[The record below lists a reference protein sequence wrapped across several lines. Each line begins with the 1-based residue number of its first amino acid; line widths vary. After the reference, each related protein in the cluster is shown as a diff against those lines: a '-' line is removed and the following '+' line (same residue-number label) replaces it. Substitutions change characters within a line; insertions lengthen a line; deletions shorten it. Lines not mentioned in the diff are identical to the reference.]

1 MSESQKSLPPE
12 SQRQRWV
19 KYGANVV
26 LSCIVVVVLAA
37 MLTWLAQAHAWRMD
51 TTVGG
56 TQSLRPQSVDFI
68 KDLKQPVQIVALYP
82 KLKSNSGDQDFYQPV
97 ADLLNEYATKGKNI
111 TTELLD
117 PDTQKDDFDKLVAEV
132 TNKYGG
138 EVKGYKEILNHLAD
152 ENKQVDQFAT
162 DEAVKFRALPLG
174 QIQDQQLQQ
183 NLYAAYLTL
192 VLAHHQLQDLKTAVD
207 SDLDQQVPSY
217 KDGVDDT
224 KTTYTNISQLFQQF
238 SAVLGSLK
246 DNKTVAKAVQDY
258 APDAATR
265 ADAAKKI
272 VDTVLDKIS
281 HLGALKELDE
291 FRTQLKSKSIIVMTD
306 AGYKILS
313 FDQVWKVPESSRFA
327 SESPDIQPK
336 LSFAGEQQITA
347 AIASLT
353 GGPKPMV
360 VFVRP
365 GGPPLATMSMQG
377 QTPMFAA
384 VAQRLKDDN
393 FDVQEKDASG
403 QAAMQQEEM
412 PMPEPTAEQMK
423 SAIWVVVRPPWEQ
436 PSEQPLPLDQMLEE
450 HLKSG
455 GSAMVLLFPMKDP
468 MDAALE
474 PMGIRARADFV
485 IVHEALPPP
494 QRRSNDLVEAALQAN
509 QFVFKLNYYGDHPI
523 AKPLN
528 GLDFLTAGSEPIM
541 ATAEIP
547 AGVKVTPLLP
557 IPMTPHFWAS
567 ADTQSILSGDQ
578 PKVVTFHP
586 TADPDAGRLYPDIDN
601 TPSDPLYGAA
611 ASENKNGAR
620 LVVVGSSL
628 FASSDLVDLPDND
641 MLEKH
646 GLTVARLPGNGE
658 FFVNSILWLA
668 HEDSMLAISPHALQ
682 MARIEEMSPAALAFW
697 RVGIMTIG
705 LPLAVIFAGLMVYA
719 NRRD

>member
-1 MSESQKSLPPE
+1 MSEREKTVPPE
-12 SQRQRWV
+12 SQRQRWM

-26 LSCIVVVVLAA
+26 LSSIVVVLLAV
-37 MLTWLAQAHAWRMD
+37 MLTWLAQARAWRLD
-51 TTVGG
+51 TTLGG

-68 KDLKQPVQIVALYP
+68 NDLKQPVEIVALYP
-82 KLKSNSGDQDFYQPV
+82 KLKSDTGDQDFYQPV
-97 ADLLNEYATKGKNI
+97 TDLLNEYATKGKNI

-138 EVKGYKEILNHLAD
+138 EVKGYKEILNDLPD
-152 ENKQVDQFAT
+152 ENKRVDQFAT
-162 DEAVKFRALPLG
+162 DEAAKFRALPLG

-192 VLAHHQLQDLKTAVD
+192 VLAHHQLGDLKTAVE
-207 SDLDQQVPSY
+207 SDLGQQVPSY
-217 KDGVDDT
+217 KDGVDDA
-224 KTTYTNISQLFQQF
+224 KTTYTSISQLLRQF
-238 SAVLGSLK
+238 SAVMSSLK
-246 DNKTVAKAVQDY
+246 DNKTLDKAVQNY
-258 APDAATR
+258 APDAASR
-265 ADAAKKI
+265 ADAARKI
-272 VDTVLDKIS
+272 ADGVVDKIS

-306 AGYKILS
+306 GGYKILS
-313 FDQVWKVPESSRFA
+313 FDQVWKVPEASRFA
-327 SESPDIQPK
+327 SEAPDVQPK

-365 GGPPLATMSMQG
+365 GGTPLATMAMQG

-403 QAAMQQEEM
+403 QAAMQEEM
-412 PMPEPTAEQMK
+412 PMPEPTDEQMK

-455 GSAMVLLFPMKDP
+455 GSAMVLLFPMKDA
-468 MDAALE
+468 MDSALE

-509 QFVFKLNYYGDHPI
+509 QFVFKLNYYGDHAI
-523 AKPLN
+523 ARPLE

-541 ATAEIP
+541 ATPEIP
-547 AGVKVTPLLP
+547 PGVKVTPLLP
-557 IPMTPHFWAS
+557 IPMSPHFWAS

-586 TADPDAGRLYPDIDN
+586 TADPDAGRIYPDIDN
-601 TPSDPLYGAA
+601 TASDPLYGAA
-611 ASENKNGAR
+611 ASESKNGAR

-628 FASSDLVDLPDND
+628 FASSDLVELPDND

-668 HEDSMLAISPHALQ
+668 REDSMLAISPHALQ
-682 MARIEEMSPAALAFW
+682 MARIEEMSPAALGFW
-697 RVGIMTIG
+697 RVGVMAVG
-705 LPLAVIFAGLMVYA
+705 MPLAVIFAGLMVYA
-719 NRRD
+719 SRRD